1 MCVCVCVCVR
11 ACACA
16 ASTRS
21 NRGFERAREPSRRG
35 TGKWVDA
42 MRRRVDAMGRWVA
55 RRHERE
61 SERGKGKVANVS
73 TRTVEEGRAKPVRG
87 GHASV
92 AACVR
97 A

>member
-1 MCVCVCVCVR
+1 
-11 ACACA
+11 
-16 ASTRS
+16 
-21 NRGFERAREPSRRG
+21 
-35 TGKWVDA
+35 